1 MKPFA
6 PHMVDVYKIG
16 HADMYTEGTDFL
28 YSNLT
33 PRSDKYFRASGVS
46 KMYDG
51 KMVVF
56 GTQGSIMEIVED
68 WNDSFFSQPKEK
80 VIRRYRRRV
89 NGVIGEGKVS
99 TKRMEALHDLGY
111 LPLEIKTIDEGA
123 RIGMKVPM
131 LTIKNNI
138 GEFFWLVNYLET
150 ALSDQIWQLAT
161 NATIAYEYKRI
172 LMAAALRTGAA
183 TEGVMFQGHDFSMR
197 GMPGYIAASRS
208 GSGHLASFSGTD
220 TVGAIDYIEDYYGE
234 GLDLDAYFIAGSI
247 PATEH
252 AVSSSNILTRLERLQ
267 RQEIGYPE
275 GTDLRL
281 VAEKEFLLHYIE
293 VLNPSGFCSY
303 VTDTFDYFGVLTK
316 ILPDARVKDAIMA
329 RDGRLVIRPDSGDP
343 LTIICGSI
351 DKVYKTLEE
360 ALEEERDAHYEE
372 AAEDCEGSHNIGADY
387 YETLVYITDESKYY
401 NIKTKFEYNRH
412 DKQYYY
418 IDNYSSDCGEPVAT
432 EVQPSAEMKGS
443 IQLLWETFGGTV
455 NAAGFK
461 ELDSHIGLIYGDSIT
476 LARAQAI
483 TDRLE
488 KLGFASTN
496 VVFGIGSY
504 TYQCNTRD
512 TFGTAMKAT
521 GTGVEGVFFEIYK
534 DPATGDKLKQS
545 ARGLLRVDLV
555 DGEYVL
561 RDRVTAEEEQG
572 GELKVRFRDGKFFNV
587 TNIDTIRQR
596 LA

>member
-33 PRSDKYFRASGVS
+33 PRSDKYFRSSGVS

-68 WNDSFFSQPKEK
+68 WNDSFFSKPKED

-99 TKRMEALHDLGY
+99 TARMEALHDLGY

-131 LTIKNNI
+131 LTIKNTLP
-138 GEFFWLVNYLET
+138 EFFWLVNYLET
-150 ALSDQIWQLAT
+150 ALSDQIWQITT

-172 LMAAALRTGAA
+172 LTAAALRTGAA
-183 TEGVMFQGHDFSMR
+183 VEGVLFQGHDFSMR
-197 GMPGYIAASRS
+197 GMPGYVAASRS
-208 GSGHLASFSGTD
+208 GSGHIASFGGTD
-220 TVGAIDYIEDYYGE
+220 TIGAIDYIEDYYGF

-252 AVSSSNILTRLERLQ
+252 AVSSSNILTRIGNFQEDFPEMTMEEARLE
-267 RQEIGYPE
+267 
-275 GTDLRL
+275 
-281 VAEKEFLLHYIE
+281 AEAEFLIDYITR
-293 VLNPSGFCSY
+293 LNPAGFCSY
-303 VTDTFDYFGVLTK
+303 VADTYDYWGVLTK
-316 ILPDARVKDAIMA
+316 ILPTAFVKDAIMQ

-343 LTIICGSI
+343 LSIICGMKPVAGSDGKAI
-351 DKVYKTLEE
+351 DFENEDAAYAYLEHDDN
-360 ALEEERDAHYEE
+360 A
-372 AAEDCEGSHNIGADY
+372 Y
-387 YETLVYITDESKYY
+387 YS
-401 NIKTKFEYNRH
+401 
-412 DKQYYY
+412 QG
-418 IDNYSSDCGEPVAT
+418 SDCVKIAGVFYGLEVSFDSDGYWNGCGIDMDEVYPYHVVA
-432 EVQPSAEMKGS
+432 GS
-443 IQLLWETFGGTV
+443 IRTLYKTFGGTV

-488 KLGFASTN
+488 AMGFASTC

-521 GTGVEGVFFEIYK
+521 GTGVSGEFFEIYK

-555 DGEYVL
+555 DGDYVL
-561 RDRVTAEEEQG
+561 TDKVTAEQEAG
-572 GELKVRFRDGKFFNV
+572 GELKVRFKDGKFFNV
-587 TNIDTIRQR
+587 ENIDTIRKR

>member
-68 WNDSFFSQPKEK
+68 WNDSFFSQPKDK
-80 VIRRYRRRV
+80 VILRYRRRV

-99 TKRMEALHDLGY
+99 TARMEALHDLGY

-123 RIGMKVPM
+123 RIAMKVPM
-131 LTIKNNI
+131 LTIKNTLP
-138 GEFFWLVNYLET
+138 EFFWLVNYLET

-172 LMAAALRTGAA
+172 LVAAALRTGAA
-183 TEGVMFQGHDFSMR
+183 VEGVLFQGHDFSMR

-208 GSGHLASFSGTD
+208 GSGHLASFGGTD
-220 TVGAIDYIEDYYGE
+220 TVGAIDYVEDYYGQ

-252 AVSSSNILTRLERLQ
+252 AVSSSNILTRAEKYPVGGAMTPETNRL
-267 RQEIGYPE
+267 
-275 GTDLRL
+275 L
-281 VAEKEFLLHYIE
+281 AEKEFLLHYIE

-303 VTDTFDYFGVLTK
+303 VADTFEYFGVLTN
-316 ILPDARVKDAIMA
+316 ILTDQRVKDAIMK

-360 ALEEERDAHYEE
+360 ALDEERDAHFEE
-372 AAEDCEGSHNIGADY
+372 AAEDCEGSYNIGADY

-418 IDNYSSDCGEPVAT
+418 IDNYSSDCGEAVAT
-432 EVQPSAEMKGS
+432 EVEPSAEMKGS

-534 DPATGDKLKQS
+534 DPATGDKLKKS

-587 TNIDTIRQR
+587 TNIDKIRQL

>member
-1 MKPFA
+1 
-6 PHMVDVYKIG
+6 MVDVYKIG

-56 GTQGSIMEIVED
+56 GTQGSIMEIAED
-68 WNDSFFSQPKEK
+68 WNDSFFSQPKDK

-89 NGVIGEGKVS
+89 NGVIGAGKVS
-99 TKRMEALHDLGY
+99 TARMEALHDLGY

-123 RIGMKVPM
+123 RIGMKIPM
-131 LTIKNNI
+131 LTIKNTLP
-138 GEFFWLVNYLET
+138 EFFWLVNYLET

-172 LMAAALRTGAA
+172 LTAAALRTGAA
-183 TEGVMFQGHDFSMR
+183 VEGVLFQGHDFSMR

-252 AVSSSNILTRLERLQ
+252 AVSSSNILTRAARFDKCV
-267 RQEIGYPE
+267 PE
-275 GTDLRL
+275 GTDNRL
-281 VAEKEFLLHYIE
+281 QAEADFLLHYIE

-303 VTDTFDYFGVLTK
+303 VTDTFDYFGVLTQ
-316 ILPDARVKDAIMA
+316 ILPRADVKAAIMK

-343 LTIICGSI
+343 LSIICGTI
-351 DKVYKTLEE
+351 DKVYATLGE
-360 ALEEERDAHYEE
+360 ALDEERDAHYEE

-387 YETLVYITDESKYY
+387 YETLVYITEESKYY

-418 IDNYSSDCGEPVAT
+418 IDNYSSDCGVAVAT

-521 GTGVEGVFFEIYK
+521 ATAVNGELFEIYK

-561 RDRVTAEEEQG
+561 RDRVTVEEEHG

-587 TNIDTIRQR
+587 TNIDTVRQR

>member
-33 PRSDKYFRASGVS
+33 PRSDKYFRVSGVS

-56 GTQGSIMEIVED
+56 GTQGSLMEIVED
-68 WNDSFFSQPKEK
+68 WNDSFFSKPKDD

-99 TKRMEALHDLGY
+99 TARMEALHDLGY

-131 LTIKNNI
+131 LTIKNTLP
-138 GEFFWLVNYLET
+138 EFFWLVNYLET
-150 ALSDQIWQLAT
+150 ALSDQIWQITT

-172 LMAAALRTGAA
+172 LTAAALRTGAA
-183 TEGVMFQGHDFSMR
+183 VEAVMFQGHDFSMR
-197 GMPGYIAASRS
+197 GMPGYVAASRS
-208 GSGHLASFSGTD
+208 GSGHIASFGGTD
-220 TVGAIDYIEDYYGE
+220 TIGAIDYIEDYYGF

-252 AVSSSNILTRLERLQ
+252 AVSSSNILTRAAEFQKRYPDMTADDARL
-267 RQEIGYPE
+267 RGE
-275 GTDLRL
+275 
-281 VAEKEFLLHYIE
+281 VAFLMDYITR
-293 VLNPSGFCSY
+293 LNPSGFCSY
-303 VTDTFDYFGVLTK
+303 VADTYDYWAVLTQ
-316 ILPDARVKDAIMA
+316 ILTLDSVKAEIMA

-343 LTIICGSI
+343 ETIICGMKPVVGEDGKAVEFETFEEVEQAAFEDMYDLCEADCVKVDGVFYAVVQEEYGPSI
-351 DKVYKTLEE
+351 DQDVTYPYEVVAGSVRTLYK
-360 ALEEERDAHYEE
+360 
-372 AAEDCEGSHNIGADY
+372 
-387 YETLVYITDESKYY
+387 
-401 NIKTKFEYNRH
+401 
-412 DKQYYY
+412 
-418 IDNYSSDCGEPVAT
+418 
-432 EVQPSAEMKGS
+432 
-443 IQLLWETFGGTV
+443 TFGGTI
-455 NAAGFK
+455 NATGFK

-488 KLGFASTN
+488 AMGFASTN

-521 GTGVEGVFFEIYK
+521 ATAVEGELFEIYK

-545 ARGLLRVDLV
+545 ARGFLRVDLV

-561 RDRVTAEEEQG
+561 RDQVSAEEEQG
-572 GELKVRFRDGKFFNV
+572 GELKVRFRDGAWSNL
-587 TNIDTIRQR
+587 TNIAKVRTR
-596 LA
+596 LG

>member
-33 PRSDKYFRASGVS
+33 PRSDKYFRSSGVS

-68 WNDSFFSQPKEK
+68 WYDSFFSKPKED

-99 TKRMEALHDLGY
+99 TARMEALHDLGY

-131 LTIKNNI
+131 LTIKNTLP
-138 GEFFWLVNYLET
+138 EFFWLVNYLET
-150 ALSDQIWQLAT
+150 ALSDQIWQITT

-172 LMAAALRTGAA
+172 LTAAALRTGAA
-183 TEGVMFQGHDFSMR
+183 VEAVMFQGHDFSMR
-197 GMPGYIAASRS
+197 GMPGYVAASRS
-208 GSGHLASFSGTD
+208 GSGHLASFGGTD
-220 TVGAIDYIEDYYGE
+220 TIGAIDYIEDYYGA

-252 AVSSSNILTRLERLQ
+252 AVSSSNILTRAAHLDKMGATGDVRMM
-267 RQEIGYPE
+267 
-275 GTDLRL
+275 
-281 VAEKEFLLHYIE
+281 AEADFLLHYITK
-293 VLNPSGFCSY
+293 LNPSGFCSY
-303 VTDTFDYFGVLTK
+303 VADTYDYWGLLTDVLT
-316 ILPDARVKDAIMA
+316 RVDVKAAIMA

-343 LTIICGSI
+343 LEIICGTGARNFN
-351 DKVYKTLEE
+351 TLGE
-360 ALEEERDAHYEE
+360 ALAEIEEEHTTQ
-372 AAEDCEGSHNIGADY
+372 AAEECEGSYNQGC
-387 YETLVYITDESKYY
+387 DEYSTVVFVKEDSKYY
-401 NIKTKFEYNRH
+401 EITTAGFEYNRH
-412 DKQYYY
+412 DKRYYY
-418 IDNYSSDCGEPVAT
+418 VDGYDDAVAV
-432 EVQPSAEMKGS
+432 EVEATPEMKGS
-443 IQLLWETFGGTV
+443 IQVLWEIFGGTV

-488 KLGFASTN
+488 AMGFASTC

-521 GTGVEGVFFEIYK
+521 GTGVSGEFFEIYK

-555 DGEYVL
+555 DGDYVL
-561 RDRVTAEEEQG
+561 TDKVTAEQEAG
-572 GELKVRFRDGKFFNV
+572 GELKVRFKDGKFFNV
-587 TNIDTIRQR
+587 ENIDTIRKR

>member
-56 GTQGSIMEIVED
+56 GTQGSLMEIVED
-68 WNDSFFSQPKEK
+68 WNDSFFSKQKDD

-99 TKRMEALHDLGY
+99 TARMEALHDLGY

-131 LTIKNNI
+131 LTIKNTLP
-138 GEFFWLVNYLET
+138 EFFWLVNYLET
-150 ALSDQIWQLAT
+150 ALSDQIWQITT

-172 LMAAALRTGAA
+172 LTAAALRTGAA
-183 TEGVMFQGHDFSMR
+183 VEGVLFQGHDFSMR
-197 GMPGYIAASRS
+197 GMPGYVAASRS
-208 GSGHLASFSGTD
+208 GSGHIASFGGTD
-220 TVGAIDYIEDYYGE
+220 TIGAIDYIEDYYGA

-252 AVSSSNILTRLERLQ
+252 AVSSSNILTRIGNFQEDFPEMTMEEARLE
-267 RQEIGYPE
+267 
-275 GTDLRL
+275 
-281 VAEKEFLLHYIE
+281 AEAEFLIDYITR
-293 VLNPSGFCSY
+293 LNPTGFCSY
-303 VTDTFDYFGVLTK
+303 VADTYDYWGVLTK
-316 ILPDARVKDAIMA
+316 ILPTAFVKDAIMQ
-329 RDGRLVIRPDSGDP
+329 REGRLVIRPDSGDP
-343 LTIICGSI
+343 ETIICGMKPVLWGE
-351 DKVYKTLEE
+351 DK
-360 ALEEERDAHYEE
+360 AYEF
-372 AAEDCEGSHNIGADY
+372 
-387 YETLVYITDESKYY
+387 ESKRHFYDFMDMK
-401 NIKTKFEYNRH
+401 IVSHFEEYDCVKIGGQFYSFSVNE
-412 DKQYYY
+412 DV
-418 IDNYSSDCGEPVAT
+418 IDLGVDEIPYEVVA
-432 EVQPSAEMKGS
+432 GS
-443 IQLLWETFGGTV
+443 IRTLYKTFGGTV

-488 KLGFASTN
+488 AMGFASTS

-521 GTGVEGVFFEIYK
+521 ATAVEGELFEIYK

-545 ARGLLRVDLV
+545 ARGLLRVDLI

-561 RDRVTAEEEQG
+561 RDQVTVEEEQG
-572 GELKVRFRDGKFFNV
+572 GELKIRFRDGHFFNV
-587 TNIDTIRQR
+587 VNIDTIRQR

>member
-1 MKPFA
+1 MKVFA
-6 PHMVDVYKIG
+6 PHMVDCYKLG
-16 HADMYTEGTDFL
+16 HASMYTVGTDFL

-33 PRSDKYFRASGVS
+33 PRSNKYFAANAP
-46 KMYDG
+46 KDYDG

-56 GTQGSIMEIVED
+56 GTQGALMEIVED
-68 WNDSFFSQPKEK
+68 WNDSFFSKPKED
-80 VIRRYRRRV
+80 VIRRYRRRL
-89 NGVIGEGKVS
+89 NGLLGEGVIS
-99 TKRMEALHDLGY
+99 TARMEALHDLGY

-123 RIGMKVPM
+123 RIGMKIPM
-131 LTIKNNI
+131 LTIKNTLP
-138 GEFFWLVNYLET
+138 EFFWLVNYLET
-150 ALSDQIWQLAT
+150 ALSNQIWQMST

-172 LMAAALRTGAA
+172 LVAAALRTGAA
-183 TEGVMFQGHDFSMR
+183 VEAVAFQGHDFSMR
-197 GMPGYIAASRS
+197 GMPGYVAASRS

-220 TVGAIDYIEDYYGE
+220 TVGAVDYIEDYYGFD
-234 GLDLDAYFIAGSI
+234 LDLDAYFIAGSI

-252 AVSSSNILTRLERLQ
+252 AVSSSNILTRLEKLK

-281 VAEKEFLLHYIE
+281 MAEKAFLLHYIE
-293 VLNPSGFCSY
+293 ELNPTGFCSY

-316 ILPDARVKDAIMA
+316 ILPDPRVKDAIMA

-343 LTIICGSI
+343 QDIICG
-351 DKVYKTLEE
+351 TLEDVFETLDE
-360 ALEEERDAHYEE
+360 AIGEINDRHFSE
-372 AAEDCEGSHNIGADY
+372 AAEACEGSHCMGNDSYESVVYIKSEAKY
-387 YETLVYITDESKYY
+387 YELQ
-401 NIKTKFEYNRH
+401 TKFEYNRH

-418 IDNYSSDCGEPVAT
+418 IDNWGDAGTTNAT
-432 EVQPSAEMKGS
+432 EVQPTAEMKGS
-443 IQLLWETFGGTV
+443 IQILWEIFGGTV
-455 NAAGFK
+455 NEAGFK

-476 LARAQAI
+476 LARAKAI

-521 GTGVEGVFFEIYK
+521 ATAVEGELFEIYK
-534 DPATGDKLKQS
+534 DPATGDKLKKS

-561 RDRVTAEEEQG
+561 RDQVTADEEHG
-572 GELKVRFRDGKFFNV
+572 GELKVRFRDGHFFNKE
-587 TNIDTIRQR
+587 NIDTIRKR

>member
-56 GTQGSIMEIVED
+56 GTQGSLMEIVED
-68 WNDSFFSQPKEK
+68 WNDSFFSKQKDD

-99 TKRMEALHDLGY
+99 TARMEALHDLGY

-131 LTIKNNI
+131 LTIKNTLP
-138 GEFFWLVNYLET
+138 EFFWLVNYLET
-150 ALSDQIWQLAT
+150 ALSDQIWQITT

-172 LMAAALRTGAA
+172 LTAAALRTGAA
-183 TEGVMFQGHDFSMR
+183 VEGVLFQGHDFSMR

-220 TVGAIDYIEDYYGE
+220 TVGAIDYIEDYYGQ

-252 AVSSSNILTRLERLQ
+252 AVSSSNILTRAAEFQKR
-267 RQEIGYPE
+267 YPE
-275 GTDLRL
+275 MTEEDARLRGE
-281 VAEKEFLLHYIE
+281 VAFLMHYITR
-293 VLNPSGFCSY
+293 LNPNGFCSY
-303 VTDTFDYFGVLTK
+303 VADTYDYWAVLTQ
-316 ILPDARVKDAIMA
+316 ILTLESVRAAILA

-343 LTIICGSI
+343 LTVICGSI

-360 ALEEERDAHYEE
+360 ALDAERDAHYEE

-387 YETLVYITDESKYY
+387 YDTLVYITEESKYY
-401 NIKTKFEYNRH
+401 IIKTKFEYNRH

-476 LARAQAI
+476 LGRAQAI

-521 GTGVEGVFFEIYK
+521 GTGVNGEFFEIYK

-555 DGEYVL
+555 DGDYVL
-561 RDRVTAEEEQG
+561 TDKVTAEQEAG
-572 GELKVRFRDGKFFNV
+572 GELKVRFRNGEFFNV
-587 TNIDTIRQR
+587 VNIDTIRQR

>member
-1 MKPFA
+1 MKVFA
-6 PHMVDVYKIG
+6 PHMVDCYKLG
-16 HADMYTEGTDFL
+16 HAAMYTEGTTFL

-33 PRSDKYFRASGVS
+33 PRSNKYFKAMAA
-46 KMYDG
+46 KDYDG

-68 WNDSFFSQPKEK
+68 WNDSFFSKPKAD
-80 VIRRYRRRV
+80 VIRRYRRRL
-89 NGVIGEGKVS
+89 NGLLGEGVVS
-99 TKRMEALHDLGY
+99 TARMEALHDLGY

-131 LTIKNNI
+131 LTIKNTI
-138 GEFFWLVNYLET
+138 PEFFWLVNYLET
-150 ALSDQIWQLAT
+150 ALSAQIWQMTT

-172 LMAAALRTGAA
+172 LVAAALRTGAA
-183 TEGVMFQGHDFSMR
+183 VEAVMFQGHDFSMR
-197 GMPGYIAASRS
+197 GMPGYVAASRS
-208 GSGHLASFSGTD
+208 GSGHLASFGGTD
-220 TVGAIDYIEDYYGE
+220 TVGAVDYIEDYYGL

-252 AVSSSNILTRLERLQ
+252 AVSSSNILTRAAALQ
-267 RQEIGYPE
+267 KRYPE
-275 GTDLRL
+275 MTADDARL
-281 VAEKEFLLHYIE
+281 HGEVGFLLDYITRQ
-293 VLNPSGFCSY
+293 NPNGFCSY
-303 VTDTFDYFGVLTK
+303 VADTYDYWAVLTK
-316 ILPDARVKDAIMA
+316 ILPLEGVKERIMA

-343 LTIICGSI
+343 LEIICGTGARSF
-351 DKVYKTLEE
+351 DTLNE
-360 ALEEERDAHYEE
+360 ALAEIEDEHRTQ
-372 AAEDCEGSHNIGADY
+372 AAEECEGSYNQGC
-387 YETLVYITDESKYY
+387 DEYSTVIFVKEDSKYY
-401 NIKTKFEYNRH
+401 EITTAGFEYNRH
-412 DKQYYY
+412 DKRYYY
-418 IDNYSSDCGEPVAT
+418 VDSYDDAVAV
-432 EVQPSAEMKGS
+432 EVEGTPEMKGS

-488 KLGFASTN
+488 AMGFASTN

-521 GTGVEGVFFEIYK
+521 ATAVEDEQFEIYK

-545 ARGLLRVDLV
+545 AKGLLRVDLV
-555 DGEYVL
+555 DGDYVL
-561 RDRVTAEEEQG
+561 RDQVSEEDEAG
-572 GELKVRFRDGKFFNV
+572 GELKVRFCDGTFFNV
-587 TNIDTIRQR
+587 VNIDNIRQK

>member
-131 LTIKNNI
+131 LTIKNTI

-172 LMAAALRTGAA
+172 LVAAALRTGAA
-183 TEGVMFQGHDFSMR
+183 TEGVLFQGHDFSMR

-252 AVSSSNILTRLERLQ
+252 AVSSSNILTRAARMESEFTGAMGEECR
-267 RQEIGYPE
+267 
-275 GTDLRL
+275 DLRL
-281 VAEKEFLLHYIE
+281 EAETEFLIHYITK
-293 VLNPSGFCSY
+293 LNPNGFCSY
-303 VTDTFDYFGVLTK
+303 VADTYNYFGVLTEV
-316 ILPDARVKDAIMA
+316 LPRAYSQIMA

-418 IDNYSSDCGEPVAT
+418 IDNWGDAGEPVAT

-521 GTGVEGVFFEIYK
+521 ATAVNGELFEIYK

-561 RDRVTAEEEQG
+561 RDQVTVEEEHG

>member
-1 MKPFA
+1 MKVFA
-6 PHMVDVYKIG
+6 PHMVDCYKLG
-16 HADMYTEGTDFL
+16 HASMYTEGTDFL

-33 PRSDKYFRASGVS
+33 PRSNKYFKAQAAEG
-46 KMYDG
+46 YDG

-68 WNDSFFSQPKEK
+68 WDDSFFSKPKEE
-80 VIRRYRRRV
+80 VIRKYRRRV
-89 NGVIGEGKVS
+89 NGLLGEGVVA
-99 TKRMEALHDLGY
+99 TTRMEALHDLGY
-111 LPLEIKTIDEGA
+111 LPLEIRSIDEGA

-131 LTIKNNI
+131 LTIKNTLP
-138 GEFFWLVNYLET
+138 EFFWLVNYLET
-150 ALSDQIWQLAT
+150 SLSNQIWQLTT
-161 NATIAYEYKRI
+161 NASIAYEYKRI
-172 LMAAALRTGAA
+172 LTAAALRTGAVI
-183 TEGVMFQGHDFSMR
+183 ENVLFQGHDFSMR
-197 GMPGYIAASRS
+197 GMPGYVAASRS
-208 GSGHLASFSGTD
+208 GSGHLASFGGTD
-220 TVGAIDYIEDYYGE
+220 TVGAVDYIEDYYGF

-252 AVSSSNILTRLERLQ
+252 AVSSSNILTRAAKYPVGGVMTEESNRL
-267 RQEIGYPE
+267 
-275 GTDLRL
+275 L
-281 VAEKEFLLHYIE
+281 AEKDFLIDYITRQNPTGFSSYVADTYDYWKVLTE
-293 VLNPSGFCSY
+293 VLN
-303 VTDTFDYFGVLTK
+303 
-316 ILPDARVKDAIMA
+316 DAKVKAAIMA

-360 ALEEERDAHYEE
+360 ALDEERDAHYEE
-372 AAEDCEGSHNIGADY
+372 AAEDCEGSYNIGADY

-476 LARAQAI
+476 LDRANHI
-483 TDRLE
+483 TRKLE
-488 KLGFASTN
+488 KMGFASTN

-521 GTGVEGVFFEIYK
+521 GTGVEGDFFEIYK

-545 ARGLLRVDLV
+545 ARGFLRVDLV
-555 DGEYVL
+555 DGDYVL
-561 RDRVTAEEEQG
+561 TDKVTAEQEAG
-572 GELKVRFRDGKFFNV
+572 GELKRRFRDGEWFNL
-587 TNIDTIRQR
+587 TNIAEVRAR
-596 LA
+596 LV

>member
-56 GTQGSIMEIVED
+56 GTQGSIMEIAED
-68 WNDSFFSQPKEK
+68 WNDSFFSQPKDK

-99 TKRMEALHDLGY
+99 TARMEALHDLGY

-123 RIGMKVPM
+123 RIGMKIPM
-131 LTIKNNI
+131 LTIKNTLP
-138 GEFFWLVNYLET
+138 EFFWLVNYLET
-150 ALSDQIWQLAT
+150 ALSDQIWQITT

-172 LMAAALRTGAA
+172 LTAAALRTGAA
-183 TEGVMFQGHDFSMR
+183 VEGVLVQGHDFSMR

-267 RQEIGYPE
+267 RQEIGHPE

-316 ILPDARVKDAIMA
+316 ILTREDVKAAIMA

-343 LTIICGSI
+343 LSIICGTI
-351 DKVYKTLEE
+351 DKVYATLGE
-360 ALEEERDAHYEE
+360 ALDEERDAHYEE

-387 YETLVYITDESKYY
+387 YETLVYITEESKYY

-488 KLGFASTN
+488 MLGFASTN
-496 VVFGIGSY
+496 GVFGIGSY
-504 TYQCNTRD
+504 TYQCNTRA
-512 TFGTAMKAT
+512 TVGTAMKAT
-521 GTGVEGVFFEIYK
+521 GTGVDGVFFEIYK

-555 DGEYVL
+555 EGDYVL
-561 RDRVTAEEEQG
+561 RDQVSAEEEQG
-572 GELKVRFRDGKFFNV
+572 GELKVRFKDGKFFNV
-587 TNIDTIRQR
+587 ENIDTIRKR
-596 LA
+596 LP